1 MVPSVGFVLMKTYQ
15 LENYLLGVEAANMS
29 LALPVPS
36 IHPIPQI
43 SEGFLFPFGGLW
55 GECLVGK

>member
-1 MVPSVGFVLMKTYQ
+1 MVPSIGFVLMKTYQ

-36 IHPIPQI
+36 IHPQI
-43 SEGFLFPFGGLW
+43 SEVCLFPFGGLW
-55 GECLVGK
+55 GEYLLGK